1 MKITNLILGLICTN
15 LIATTNNTNFV
26 SNDNELIS
34 KICETNNISYSNNSD
49 SLTIENNNQKSSY
62 KYSDDKVTQFDFMTK
77 RI

>member
-62 KYSDDKVTQFDFMTK
+62 KYSDD
-77 RI
+77 